1 MAYVFITGIVLLTH
15 GFGIAPDFL
24 SVEWWF
30 GVLGT
35 VAIVLYFESRLK
47 KDK

>member
-1 MAYVFITGIVLLTH
+1 MAYVFIMGIVLLMY

-24 SVEWWF
+24 SVEWWLWD
-30 GVLGT
+30 LGI